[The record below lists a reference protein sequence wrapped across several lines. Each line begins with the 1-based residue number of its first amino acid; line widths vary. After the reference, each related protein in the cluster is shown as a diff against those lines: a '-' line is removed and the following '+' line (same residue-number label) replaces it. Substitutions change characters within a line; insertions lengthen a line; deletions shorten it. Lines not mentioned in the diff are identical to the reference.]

1 MKIEFTIKYKL
12 NKSKKASEVINKIST
27 LAKTGD
33 IKDEELEIKIEFKE
47 AEKIEIYPTITLEKN
62 ESIDIRAEKFIADY
76 LKELDFDKDLIVNNM
91 ELKTDTF

>member
-33 IKDEELEIKIEFKE
+33 IKNDEYF
-47 AEKIEIYPTITLEKN
+47 
-62 ESIDIRAEKFIADY
+62 
-76 LKELDFDKDLIVNNM
+76 LISR
-91 ELKTDTF
+91 